1 MTSTNSNK
9 ETTTIP
15 RMLTAIRRN
24 GSILEVYL
32 DGVLKK
38 TGSSTAT
45 IGSVSNF
52 RMGTNTIGSE
62 VMNTSIYTIQAY
74 SRALSTVEITQN
86 YNATKWRFGL

>member
-1 MTSTNSNK
+1 MTSTDSNK

-38 TGSSTAT
+38 IGSSTST

-62 VMNTSIYTIQAY
+62 VMNTSIYTIEAY
-74 SRALSTVEITQN
+74 SRALSTAEITQN
-86 YNATKWRFGL
+86 YNANKWRFGL